1 MRRRLASGIQRRFI
15 PIWLVIILVFSMF
28 ACSLPGQTS
37 DDSANTMA
45 ATVTAMQATIDAQA
59 AAQAAIQ
66 ATAQAAAQA
75 APPTEV
81 PPTAAPPTLPPANP
95 TPVLPTQAAVLS
107 TPSRPQEAPFD
118 LNSIIGTADIL
129 VYEDIAG
136 NPDLR
141 PYVKLAMER
150 LGFKRDDY
158 VYLGDARGRLM
169 EGLKIGAQS
178 GEAWDLVVIAA
189 EDRSGVQGEF
199 FEMLE
204 GVLAMGTPVILEAW
218 HLDEIREGAVKPILM
233 RCGVDLVNWYG
244 GARDPG
250 ALKIYPLI
258 DDSPLLNEV
267 FQIAGFRI
275 ADYWPYEEQGSLMYS
290 VGSGEAQIVLGT
302 RMDEPNSYGVLA
314 ECMDG
319 QFILITYSSHNYL
332 DETAVPLW
340 MNYIH
345 YALRRHFTR

>member
-1 MRRRLASGIQRRFI
+1 MVLFSTLACNLTGKS
-15 PIWLVIILVFSMF
+15 SEE
-28 ACSLPGQTS
+28 
-37 DDSANTMA
+37 SAEQLA
-45 ATVTAMQATIDAQA
+45 ATITAMQSTLAAQA
-59 AAQAAIQ
+59 AA
-66 ATAQAAAQA
+66 TLPPPTLPPPTPL
-75 APPTEV
+75 PPTEP
-81 PPTAAPPTLPPANP
+81 PPTAPPANP
-95 TPVLPTQAAVLS
+95 TPVLPTQAAVVS
-107 TPSRPQEAPFD
+107 TPAQPQSGSFN
-118 LNSIIGTADIL
+118 LNEIMGTADIL
-129 VYEDIAG
+129 VYEDVAG

-141 PYVKLAMER
+141 PYVKMAMER

-204 GVLAMGTPVILEAW
+204 GVLAKGTPVILEAW
-218 HLDEIREGAVKPILM
+218 HLDEIREGAIKPILM

-250 ALKIYPLI
+250 ALKVYPLI
-258 DDSPLLNEV
+258 PDSPLLNEV
-267 FQIAGFRI
+267 LQIGGFRI

-290 VGSGEAQIVLGT
+290 VGTGDAKIVVGT
-302 RMDEPNSYGVLA
+302 RMDEPNSYGVLT

-319 QFILITYSSHNYL
+319 QLILITYSSHNYL

-345 YALRRHFTR
+345 YALRRHFEQ

>member
-1 MRRRLASGIQRRFI
+1 M
-15 PIWLVIILVFSMF
+15 
-28 ACSLPGQTS
+28 
-37 DDSANTMA
+37 
-45 ATVTAMQATIDAQA
+45 
-59 AAQAAIQ
+59 
-66 ATAQAAAQA
+66 
-75 APPTEV
+75 
-81 PPTAAPPTLPPANP
+81 
-95 TPVLPTQAAVLS
+95 
-107 TPSRPQEAPFD
+107 
-118 LNSIIGTADIL
+118 GTADIL

-136 NPDLR
+136 NPNLR
-141 PYVKLAMER
+141 PYVKMAMER
-150 LGFKRDDY
+150 LGFKREDY

-204 GVLAMGTPVILEAW
+204 GVLAKGTPVILEAW
-218 HLDEIREGAVKPILM
+218 HLDEIREGAIKPILM

-258 DDSPLLNEV
+258 PDSPLLNEAL
-267 FQIAGFRI
+267 QIGGFRI

-290 VGSGEAQIVLGT
+290 VGTGDAQIVVGT
-302 RMDEPNSYGVLA
+302 RMDEPNSYGVLT

-319 QFILITYSSHNYL
+319 QLILITYSSHNYL

-345 YALRRHFTR
+345 YALRRHFTQ